1 MSRRKPAEIGLEVVR
16 LRDAKGM
23 TRAALHRASG
33 VSEDALGNLEK
44 GRFKKQP
51 HTLPLVAE
59 ALGVDLSSLIYDDAP
74 VGGRRHTDRES
85 APVRYS
91 PEWFALYR
99 ARTEQLPEPARSM
112 GLQAADEAERWIE
125 QLSEFDPSKV

>member
-1 MSRRKPAEIGLEVVR
+1 MSRRKPAEIGLEVER

-59 ALGVDLSSLIYDDAP
+59 ALGVDVSSLIYDDAP
-74 VGGRRHTDRES
+74 TSGRRRTDRES
-85 APVRYS
+85 APVRYT
-91 PEWFALYR
+91 PEWFVWYR
-99 ARTEQLPEPARSM
+99 EHVGKLPEPARSM

-125 QLSEFDPSKV
+125 QLSDFDPSTV